1 MNITELKS
9 KTFYKEYSLEIP
21 FEDINQ
27 EIEQKI
33 QNLIPKITLP
43 GFRKGKAPTSIV
55 RKKYED
61 SVLNEVIQNI
71 INIKTADLIKEK
83 KLNLFRQPKIDLKN
97 FEKNKPLEIEIKI
110 DLQPEIKLKDFK
122 EIKLNKYEMK
132 FSKKEIENGYK
143 KFIESQKSFNK
154 ITNNREIIKTDRVN
168 LSFETSNK
176 EIPEYLRSQKNIPIE
191 LDSDYNILPEINN
204 ILLKKKLKA
213 GDKIELS
220 FDLTKVLKNSEFKKI
235 DYKIEIISIE
245 ESVKFN
251 ITDEYLKN
259 NGFKNENELKQFL
272 HENALQQFNKGI
284 RQIEKKQ
291 LMDFLNKE
299 YKFDLPYGV
308 LEDDFNE
315 IWSRIESAKK
325 DNSLDEDDKS
335 LTEDKLKVRY
345 KKISERRVRLA
356 ALLQFIAKEN
366 KIEIL
371 ENELTQAI
379 IKYTSQYPGKE
390 KEIMEYFKKNPSAIE
405 SIKGPLLE
413 DKIVDT
419 IISKANTTIKKIN
432 EEEYKIL
439 EDQVFDIKRDKI

>member
-9 KTFYKEYSLEIP
+9 KKFYKEYSLEIP

-43 GFRKGKAPTSIV
+43 GFRKGKAPTNIV

-110 DLQPEIKLKDFK
+110 DLQPDIKLKDFK

>member
-43 GFRKGKAPTSIV
+43 GFRKGKAPTNIV

-110 DLQPEIKLKDFK
+110 DLQPDIKLKDFK